1 MGFSVGVFEGSVVGE
16 GVGFTVGVGVGF
28 NVGILVMILG
38 SLDGWSVKIGR
49 ELSVGAGFWL
59 LGGLVGVTELKLS
72 VNTGSLV
79 GLGVGKLGLV
89 GNLVG
94 CATWLVGL
102 FVSKMGLG
110 LGVPFGTGVSSL
122 SGCSVDKGLT
132 VGIDEEVNDL
142 VGEAV

>member
-1 MGFSVGVFEGSVVGE
+1 VGFSVGVFEGSVVGE

-38 SLDGWSVKIGR
+38 SLDGWSVKTGR
-49 ELSVGAGFWL
+49 GLSVGAGFWL

-72 VNTGSLV
+72 VNTGS
-79 GLGVGKLGLV
+79 
-89 GNLVG
+89 
-94 CATWLVGL
+94 LVGL